1 MQDGLLGTT
10 IAMLYLFSVLCLVFH
25 FANGLWTAAITW
37 GLTVSTGAQRR
48 WGQVCAA
55 IGVALAIAGV
65 SAVIGFVTL
74 DPEEARQ
81 VEDQLA
87 GQATQPAATH

>member
-1 MQDGLLGTT
+1 
-10 IAMLYLFSVLCLVFH
+10 
-25 FANGLWTAAITW
+25 
-37 GLTVSTGAQRR
+37 
-48 WGQVCAA
+48 
-55 IGVALAIAGV
+55 
-65 SAVIGFVTL
+65 VIGFVTL